1 MPEVAKKFAEDDPE
15 KDRDLPK
22 YKYGKTTS
30 PEVKKKYDKKKKEED
45 KDLKKAMSC
54 PVAAKN
60 VKVNT
65 KNRNLAIK
73 SPEIKYGP
81 LNVDNPGDYWEKLA
95 DHWDTSES
103 AAKKS
108 LCGNCVAFDISP
120 RMDDCMPGDVSK
132 GGGRLGYCW
141 MHHFKCHSERTCYTW
156 AKGGPISK
164 DKVSHNW
171 QKKADV
177 KKSFVSATALLKKAN
192 PSFVDVAV
200 KDQPGKTLRTPGI
213 SGKKDTP
220 GFKPKGKIGGFYTG
234 SFNANASKPKQK
246 TSSKSKINWDMP
258 GGMGSEAS
266 FPFKGK
272 DATSGRANSLNPK
285 KNKNKNNSRLV
296 DLPKATIKNNSSY
309 RKNKSN
315 RNFKRKLTKKL
326 KVKPIED
333 RFYGK
338 GDDWNPSNAISV
350 NPRKKPKSASPI
362 SFKGKI
368 DTGSGKSS
376 REKQKN
382 FGVVLKGMGEKMKPK
397 AKGEMIVLVSAVD
410 GKGMKKAELEKKRA
424 GGTEAKVLQVLKV
437 EGGAAG
443 MKALKEKINAPDL
456 KDAVDSLIKRGEIF
470 RHEDGDLIKREKK
483 GVMEKQMSSAKTP
496 MMSTPTPTRAGG
508 MGYSGGQMMGKS
520 LGSISDRFHKDGR
533 VIVTEGVSRKIGGPR
548 SK

>member
-30 PEVKKKYDKKKKEED
+30 PEVKKKYDKKKKEEE

-120 RMDDCMPGDVSK
+120 RMDDCMPGDVSE

-171 QKKADV
+171 QKKADM
-177 KKSFVSATALLKKAN
+177 KKSFVSATALLKKAVD
-192 PSFVDVAV
+192 PARQKFVDLGL
-200 KDQPGKTLRTPGI
+200 KDLEGKLRTPGI
-213 SGKKDTP
+213 AGSSDTS
-220 GFKPKGKIGGFYTG
+220 GFKSSDRKIGGFYQGT
-234 SFNANASKPKQK
+234 FDPTDKKEKAKTFFKKQK
-246 TSSKSKINWDMP
+246 SSAPVKSRKKI
-258 GGMGSEAS
+258 S
-266 FPFKGK
+266 
-272 DATSGRANSLNPK
+272 
-285 KNKNKNNSRLV
+285 
-296 DLPKATIKNNSSY
+296 
-309 RKNKSN
+309 
-315 RNFKRKLTKKL
+315 KR
-326 KVKPIED
+326 
-333 RFYGK
+333 
-338 GDDWNPSNAISV
+338 
-350 NPRKKPKSASPI
+350 RKKPESASPI

-368 DTGSGKSS
+368 DTGSGKSHIE
-376 REKQKN
+376 RQKN
-382 FGVVLKGMGEKMKPK
+382 FGVVLKGMGGKMKPK

-410 GKGMKKAELEKKRA
+410 GKGMKKAELEKKKA
-424 GGTEAKVLQVLKV
+424 GGTEAKILQALKV

-443 MKALKEKINAPDL
+443 MKALKERVGAPDF
-456 KDAVDSLIKRGEIF
+456 KAAMDSLMKRGEIF
-470 RHEDGDLIKREKK
+470 KHEDGDIIKREKK
-483 GVMEKQMSSAKTP
+483 GVMEKQMSSAKVP

-520 LGSISDRFHKDGR
+520 LNSIPSQFSQNNQI
-533 VIVTEGVSRKIGGPR
+533 IVTEAPSRKIGGPR